1 MTVASEAQTTV
12 LEQLFEMTLQ
22 PQRWPG
28 DGKSPEPSP
37 KASLG
42 SRVGEYIASGEGTLE
57 GPQFKGTIRWDLF
70 ENRDRENVERTDM
83 FGEITTD
90 DGAEISIESFGLFQ
104 PSKTDKGVFEH
115 HAAVRFSTTD
125 ERYGWLLP
133 ILGRMT
139 GTFDYKTSLHHYRVY
154 AQVDE

>member
-37 KASLG
+37 KASPG

-57 GPQFKGTIRWDLF
+57 GPQLKGTIRWDLF
-70 ENRDRENVERTDM
+70 ENRDREDVERTDM

-90 DGAEISIESFGLFQ
+90 DGAEIGIESFGLFQ
-104 PSKTDKGVFEH
+104 PSETDKGVVEH
-115 HAAVRFSTTD
+115 HEPCA
-125 ERYGWLLP
+125 
-133 ILGRMT
+133 
-139 GTFDYKTSLHHYRVY
+139 
-154 AQVDE
+154 